1 MSRRAT
7 RSVVAGA
14 AATLLTLALTT
25 TLVGC
30 GTIPTTA
37 AGSQRDAQAPTAPAD
52 KPAPGAEQP
61 GQGSSQD
68 PTGEPQPS
76 DPPTPEPTP
85 VSFTSNV
92 TDGKGGVKVNTLV
105 NVKAT
110 DGSLA
115 TVALSFRGVT
125 RQGKQIKGTVKGAL
139 SADKKSWTASERLE
153 PSSTYTLTSTGKS
166 VTGVAATQKS
176 SFRTA
181 QLTADQ
187 ETFASIAPQPESLV
201 GIGMPVALTFD
212 VPVED
217 RAAFQKNL
225 HVQSTPAQE
234 GSWSWLSDT
243 EVRYRPK
250 NWWKPG
256 TKVKAWADIN
266 GLAAGNGVYG
276 QKAVATEFTVSKKT
290 LVTRINLRTHQAKV
304 YTNDKLTRT
313 IPISAGKPGW
323 ATRSGVKL
331 IMDKRP
337 MVRMTGVSIGI
348 DRGSDRRTS
357 RSTSS
362 TPCVSRPA
370 ASTCTPRR
378 GTPVGSAN
386 SNGSHGCVG
395 MSTSNAIWL
404 YNRVRQGDPVITTGS
419 NKGIEKGNGW
429 ADWDVSYAEFKKG
442 SAI

>member
-37 AGSQRDAQAPTAPAD
+37 AGGQREAPAPTAPAD
-52 KPAPGAEQP
+52 NSAPGGKQPGGSAQDPGNQPGESAPPAPQP
-61 GQGSSQD
+61 
-68 PTGEPQPS
+68 E
-76 DPPTPEPTP
+76 P

-92 TDGKGGVKVNTLV
+92 EDGKGGVKVNTLV
-105 NVKAT
+105 NVKASN
-110 DGSLA
+110 GSLS
-115 TVALSFRGVT
+115 TVALTYRGVT
-125 RQGKQIKGTVKGAL
+125 RQGKQIKGTVKGGL
-139 SADKKSWTASERLE
+139 SADRLSWTATERLE

-166 VTGVAATQKS
+166 VAGAAATEKS

-181 QLTADQ
+181 QLTSDE
-187 ETFASIAPQPESLV
+187 ETFASVTPATGQRGRASACRWCSPS
-201 GIGMPVALTFD
+201 TSRSK
-212 VPVED
+212 D
-217 RAAFQKNL
+217 RGAFEKNL

-243 EVRYRPK
+243 EVRYPPEELVEAGHQGEGLGRHQRSRRRQRGLRSEGGRP
-250 NWWKPG
+250 PPSPSPEALI
-256 TKVKAWADIN
+256 TK
-266 GLAAGNGVYG
+266 
-276 QKAVATEFTVSKKT
+276 
-290 LVTRINLRTHQAKV
+290 INLKTHQAKV
-304 YTNDKLTRT
+304 YINGKLVRT
-313 IPISAGKPGW
+313 IPISAGKPGGS
-323 ATRSGVKL
+323 TRSGVKL

-348 DRGSDRRTS
+348 DRGSSEDFALNVRYAMRITAS
-357 RSTSS
+357 GEYLH
-362 TPCVSRPA
+362 A
-370 ASTCTPRR
+370 APW
-378 GTPVGSAN
+378 N
-386 SNGSHGCVG
+386 SGRFGNRNGSHGCVG

-419 NKGIEKGNGW
+419 NKGIEKGNGY
-429 ADWDVSYAEFKKG
+429 ADWDISYAEFKKG

>member
-92 TDGKGGVKVNTLV
+92 KDGKGGVKVNTLV

-166 VTGVAATQKS
+166 VTGVAATEKS

-187 ETFASIAPQPESLV
+187 ETFASIAPQPDSLGRHRHAGRAHLRRPGRRSRGLPEEPPRAVDAGPGGQLELAV
-201 GIGMPVALTFD
+201 GHRGPVPPQEL
-212 VPVED
+212 VE
-217 RAAFQKNL
+217 AGHQG
-225 HVQSTPAQE
+225 E
-234 GSWSWLSDT
+234 G
-243 EVRYRPK
+243 VGR
-250 NWWKPG
+250 
-256 TKVKAWADIN
+256 
-266 GLAAGNGVYG
+266 
-276 QKAVATEFTVSKKT
+276 
-290 LVTRINLRTHQAKV
+290 HQ
-304 YTNDKLTRT
+304 R
-313 IPISAGKPGW
+313 
-323 ATRSGVKL
+323 
-331 IMDKRP
+331 
-337 MVRMTGVSIGI
+337 
-348 DRGSDRRTS
+348 
-357 RSTSS
+357 
-362 TPCVSRPA
+362 
-370 ASTCTPRR
+370 PRR
-378 GTPVGSAN
+378 GERGLRPEGRLDRVHRLQEDAGHPDQPEDPPGQGLHQRQADPDHPDQRRQARVGNPQRRAS
-386 SNGSHGCVG
+386 
-395 MSTSNAIWL
+395 
-404 YNRVRQGDPVITTGS
+404 
-419 NKGIEKGNGW
+419 
-429 ADWDVSYAEFKKG
+429 
-442 SAI
+442 